1 MKMQKC
7 AMIISIRTGTHQI
20 LPSFNKKIA
29 YGINSKEI
37 PIDII
42 KNTLEIKEK
51 STRSRL
57 LK

>member
-1 MKMQKC
+1 MQKC